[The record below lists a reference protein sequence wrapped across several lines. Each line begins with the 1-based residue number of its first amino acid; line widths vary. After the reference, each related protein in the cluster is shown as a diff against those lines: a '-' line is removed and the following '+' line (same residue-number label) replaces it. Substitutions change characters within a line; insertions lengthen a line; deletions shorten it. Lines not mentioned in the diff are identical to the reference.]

1 MQLQDL
7 PLELFLG
14 IFSHLSYF
22 SLISAST
29 VCRYWR
35 TLIDGDIS
43 LRQRMFKAGSE
54 DCSSPEPDKSASTQ
68 SVGGA
73 GGWEGTQGSCIGI
86 DEEIQVR

>member
-7 PLELFLG
+7 PPENFLW
-14 IFSHLSYF
+14 IFFHLPYF

-35 TLIDGDIS
+35 TLIDGNIS
-43 LRQRMFKAGSE
+43 LRQRMFKAGE
-54 DCSSPEPDKSASTQ
+54 DCSSPDKSASTQ
-68 SVGGA
+68 SVGGE
-73 GGWEGTQGSCIGI
+73 GRWEGSCSGI